1 MRKKLKSITNKI
13 YPIAFLL
20 GVILLW
26 EAVSDSGIVPKFM
39 LPSPIRV
46 VKALIGDMPLIVMH
60 LKTTLVEAFIGMA
73 AALSGSFILAVLM
86 DRFIILHKAFY
97 PVAIITQTVPTVAIA
112 PLLVLWFGFGITPK
126 VLLVFLAC
134 FFPLLIALLTG
145 LGSADKNVLR
155 LYRSMNASYLK
166 TLFDVKLPY
175 AAESF
180 FSGLRIST
188 SYAIVGAVV
197 AEWLGGE
204 GGLGVYM
211 TRVRKSFAFDK
222 MFAVIIVISVLSL
235 CLMKAVS
242 LTEKACMPWKKYEK
256 K

>member
-1 MRKKLKSITNKI
+1 MRKKLKSITNKA
-13 YPIAFLL
+13 YPCVFALIVL
-20 GVILLW
+20 ILW
-26 EAVSDSGIVPKFM
+26 ECVSDSGLAPKFM

-46 VKALIGDMPLIVMH
+46 AEALIKDFPLIISH
-60 LKTTLVEAFIGMA
+60 LKTTVIEAAIGMA
-73 AALSGSFILAVLM
+73 AALLGAFLLAVLM
-86 DRFIILHKAFY
+86 DRFTVLYKAFY
-97 PVAIITQTVPTVAIA
+97 PLAVITQTVPTVAIA
-112 PLLVLWFGFGITPK
+112 PLLVLWFGFDMTPK

-145 LGSADKNVLR
+145 LESADKNVLR

-204 GGLGVYM
+204 SGLGVYM

-222 MFAVIIVISVLSL
+222 MFAVIIVVSVLSL

-242 LTEKACMPWKKYEK
+242 LIEKASMPWKKYDK
-256 K
+256 R